1 MRSSSEPC
9 HVRKSW
15 ALPCSALMFNWSVAN
30 LVSKT
35 EQRIAQQ
42 SPKLRCQDSNG
53 ASSQVLSFRLKKA
66 DTSNLAPGT
75 RSGEGLDSTA
85 FIRNKELSEGYVPC
99 LLLTSMSNVSQ
110 HAEPEISGAIIH
122 SGRN

>member
-1 MRSSSEPC
+1 MPC
-9 HVRKSW
+9 TEKLGPTLLCVDVQLVCRE
-15 ALPCSALMFNWSVAN
+15 LG
-30 LVSKT
+30 VSKT

-85 FIRNKELSEGYVPC
+85 FIRNKELSEGYIP
-99 LLLTSMSNVSQ
+99 
-110 HAEPEISGAIIH
+110 
-122 SGRN
+122 